1 MSELFKS
8 ALGYFSNNNFAN
20 QDNEL
25 VGQTVEI
32 GSAKLRVKKVI
43 AEGGFA
49 FVFVAQEITTGK
61 EYALKRLMAADEET
75 NKNIIQEISILK
87 KLSGNPNVIQF
98 IAASQIDKT
107 KSSHGMTEYLVL
119 TELCVGGSL
128 VDVLRVRNGPL
139 TPEEVCRV
147 FWQVCKSVQH
157 MHNQTPPI
165 IHRDL
170 KIENLLIGADGAI
183 KLCDF
188 GSATL
193 KSYYPDPSW
202 SANQRSCLEDEMSR
216 FTTPMYRAPEMV
228 DTWSNY
234 PITVAADIWALGCVL
249 YMICFVKH
257 PFEDSAKLRIM
268 NGNYTI
274 PPNDGKYIW
283 YHEIIRGALKVNPAQ
298 RMTVA
303 DILERLAAIA
313 ETHGISQREPVKLE
327 GKRIDTSSPVHT
339 PAGAPSAQ
347 LGFGSSAA
355 ESANCPDRRSPQR
368 PPRPTP
374 PHPPPPRPGPPSPQ
388 LPNRGPPPHPNAHP
402 AAAMHHPSP
411 QHQPPPV
418 PPAHSGVIANAASGS
433 LFSSLRGGA
442 GSFLKNLRD
451 TSSKVMHTVQQS
463 IARTDLDFSYVTSR
477 LAVMSQPAE
486 GLVESAYRNH
496 AEDVRALL
504 EGRHKGHYTVYN
516 LSGRRSG
523 TTSLHS
529 NVGDAAHMSG
539 GNVMDCPGWRPHKA
553 PPLSALYTLCEV
565 MYDFLEADPKNIC
578 IAQCMDGKASSATLV
593 CAFLMFVNMF
603 PRPED
608 AAQMFAVKRTPPGL
622 QPSEMRYLFY
632 FWNIIQNPPILPH
645 NRPIHLAYITLQPVP
660 LFTKVRDGCRP
671 YLEVYQGEERLL
683 SSLQDYEKM
692 QLFNITKGKVTLPI
706 EVDVCGD
713 VTVCVFHARNTLGGV
728 MSQGRPT
735 GIHIARVQFHTGFIS
750 PDKTSLQFSR
760 SEVDGL
766 QENTDH
772 YGEGFSVTI
781 TLSVGEVGSS
791 TSGKPLRPPPPAP
804 WQTHPHHVRN
814 YAPDVLFSTK
824 IEMEENFDT
833 FVNRP
838 GPRNQQPSPHQKPP
852 KPPAPNI
859 GPTHPQPP
867 QPMPVAKD
875 DTEEETSQ
883 SEPKISAESKVN
895 EEADLL
901 NLAGSGASDLSSG
914 MNFLNLG
921 GNSHGGPNGS
931 NVDLLGGFS
940 NTANTSSGH
949 PGGRG
954 TGSGTFDGFDLLG
967 GSTGVQAGSQQA
979 TSKPQSDLFDPFG
992 TAGSQSIPSLQPGGI
1007 CTSAS
1012 QGNFASFEEAARNK
1026 GDQGSGPNLLLSGS
1040 GWDGGAFPSPSTGGS
1055 IPRNASTPNLES
1067 RARDPFA
1074 DLGNLGGLSGGGW
1087 SGSKPTTPRAG
1098 SPSHGGPGLAGGSP
1112 QHRLSGGWQQP
1123 QPTTPART
1131 PTGTPLHQARP
1142 PSDGTPRA
1150 DYSRSHF
1157 DAATGNNKNDAGKAF
1172 VGGKPAGSGDVF
1184 SDLLGSQGYE
1194 FASKKESGP
1203 RTINEMR
1210 KEDLAKD
1217 MDPDK
1222 LKIMEWL
1229 EGKQHNIRALLCS
1242 MHMVLWEDAKMKKI
1256 EMSQLVTPADVKK
1269 VYRRACLAVHP
1280 DKQIGTPNENI
1291 AKLIFMEL
1299 NNAWSDFENDASQQ
1313 QMFGN

>member
-8 ALGYFSNNNFAN
+8 ALGYFSNSNSAS

-32 GSAKLRVKKVI
+32 GNAKLRVKKVI

-49 FVFVAQEITTGK
+49 FVFVVQELASGK

-75 NKNIIQEISILK
+75 NRNIIQEINILK
-87 KLSGNPNVIQF
+87 KLSGHPNVIQF
-98 IAASQIDKT
+98 IAATQIDKT
-107 KSSHGMTEYLVL
+107 KSSHGMTEYQVL

-139 TPEEVCRV
+139 TPEEICRV
-147 FWQVCKSVQH
+147 FWQVCKAVQH

-170 KIENLLIGADGAI
+170 KIENLLIGADGTI

-193 KSYYPDPSW
+193 KTFCPDASW

-234 PITVAADIWALGCVL
+234 PITVAADIWALGCIL

-313 ETHGISQREPVKLE
+313 ETHGISQREPLKLE
-327 GKRIDTSSPVHT
+327 GKRIDTTSPVHT
-339 PAGAPSAQ
+339 PAAAPSTQ
-347 LGFGSSAA
+347 LGFGANSA
-355 ESANCPDRRSPQR
+355 ESANFADRRSPQR

-388 LPNRGPPPHPNAHP
+388 LPVRGPPPHPNAHP
-402 AAAMHHPSP
+402 SMAMHQPSP
-411 QHQPPPV
+411 QHQMPPGH
-418 PPAHSGVIANAASGS
+418 PAHAGVVANTASGS

-463 IARTDLDFSYVTSR
+463 IARSDLDFSYVTSR

-523 TTSLHS
+523 AMI
-529 NVGDAAHMSG
+529 GDAAHMSG

-645 NRPIHLAYITLQPVP
+645 NRPVHLAYITLQPVP

-671 YLEVYQGEERLL
+671 YLEIYQGEERLL
-683 SSLQDYEKM
+683 SSLQEYEKM

-735 GIHIARVQFHTGFIS
+735 GIHIARVQFHTGFVS

-760 SEVDGL
+760 SEMDGM
-766 QENTDH
+766 QESTDH
-772 YGEGFSVTI
+772 YGEGFSLTI

-791 TSGKPLRPPPPAP
+791 ISGKPSRPPPPAP
-804 WQTHPHHVRN
+804 WQTHPHHARN
-814 YAPDVLFSTK
+814 YVPDVLFSTK

-833 FVNRP
+833 FVHR
-838 GPRNQQPSPHQKPP
+838 PRNQQPSPHQKPP

-859 GPTHPQPP
+859 GPPHPPPP
-867 QPMPVAKD
+867 QPAPQPCTKD
-875 DTEEETSQ
+875 EPEDKTSLA
-883 SEPKISAESKVN
+883 EPQVIEESKDTQ
-895 EEADLL
+895 EADLL
-901 NLAGSGASDLSSG
+901 NLAGSGGGDLTSG
-914 MNFLNLG
+914 INFLNLDG
-921 GNSHGGPNGS
+921 GSQGASNGS
-931 NVDLLGGFS
+931 NVDLLGGF
-940 NTANTSSGH
+940 TSSASGPSQA
-949 PGGRG
+949 PGGAG
-954 TGSGTFDGFDLLG
+954 KGGGAFDGFDLFGG
-967 GSTGVQAGSQQA
+967 GSSGGQAESQTTA
-979 TSKPQSDLFDPFG
+979 KPQSDLFDPFG
-992 TAGSQSIPSLQPGGI
+992 TAGSQSIPTLQPGGI
-1007 CTSAS
+1007 STSAS
-1012 QGNFASFEEAARNK
+1012 QGSFTGFEEASRTK
-1026 GDQGSGPNLLLSGS
+1026 GDQKSGPNLLLG
-1040 GWDGGAFPSPSTGGS
+1040 GLGGAFPSPSPSGS

-1074 DLGNLGGLSGGGW
+1074 DLGNLGGLAGGGW

-1150 DYSRSHF
+1150 ADYSRSHF
-1157 DAATGNNKNDAGKAF
+1157 DTANNKNDAGKGFPGAKTAS
-1172 VGGKPAGSGDVF
+1172 GGTGDVF
-1184 SDLLGSQGYE
+1184 SDLLGSQGYQ
-1194 FASKKESGP
+1194 FASKKDSGP

-1210 KEDLAKD
+1210 KEDLVKD